1 MSAHIIKCEEG
12 GKSNM
17 RISGKLEIVLF
28 LQFHFLVYSAS
39 NKNEHVAFPN
49 IYFDLEKG

>member
-1 MSAHIIKCEEG
+1 MSAYIIKCEEG

-17 RISGKLEIVLF
+17 LISGKLEIVLF
-28 LQFHFLVYSAS
+28 LHFYFLVYSAS

>member
-1 MSAHIIKCEEG
+1 MSAYIIKCEEG

-17 RISGKLEIVLF
+17 LISGKLEIVLF
-28 LQFHFLVYSAS
+28 LHFHFLVYSAS